1 MTDVPLFC
9 YMLSKNTMSKDIK
22 EKTIETKILT
32 IRNQQVMIDRDLAEL
47 YGTETKVLNQAV
59 KRNIER
65 FPEDFMFQLNDEE
78 FSVLRSQIV
87 TSKTETRGGRQYL
100 PYAFTEQG
108 VAMLS
113 SVLKSPTAIEVNI
126 QIMRAFVA
134 TRHFLQNNAEV
145 FSEINTIKN
154 QLLDTNIHQK
164 ETDKKVEELFELIDK
179 YNVKDTQGI
188 FFQGQIFDAYAKFES
203 FIAQAKQEIILIDN
217 YVDLSIL
224 QRLAKKKKN
233 VNVVIYTAPKT
244 KLTAQDIQQFNVQY
258 PTLTLNHTTK
268 MHDRFL
274 IIDQKKLYHIGA
286 SLKDLGK
293 KCFAFEELDSSLIA
307 HLLNNV

>member
-1 MTDVPLFC
+1 
-9 YMLSKNTMSKDIK
+9 MSNEITA
-22 EKTIETKILT
+22 KTIEAKILT

-65 FPEDFMFQLNDEE
+65 FPEDFMFALDKSEKDELVTNCDRFE
-78 FSVLRSQIV
+78 TMKHSSVM
-87 TSKTETRGGRQYL
+87 

-113 SVLKSPTAIEVNI
+113 SVLKSPTAVEVNI

-134 TRHFLQNNAEV
+134 MRHFLQNNAQV
-145 FSEINTIKN
+145 FSEINTIKK
-154 QLLDTNIHQK
+154 QLLDTNVHQK
-164 ETDKKVEELFELIDK
+164 ETDKKVEELFDLIDK

-233 VNVVIYTAPKT
+233 VNVVIYTDPKT
-244 KLTAQDIQQFNVQY
+244 KLTAQDIQQFNTQY

-274 IIDQKKLYHIGA
+274 IIDQKMLYHIGA

-293 KCFAFEELDSSLIA
+293 KCFAFEVLDTSLIA
-307 HLLNNV
+307 HLLKNV

>member
-1 MTDVPLFC
+1 
-9 YMLSKNTMSKDIK
+9 MSNEITA
-22 EKTIETKILT
+22 KTIEAKILT

-65 FPEDFMFQLNDEE
+65 FPEDFMFALDKSEKDELVTNCDRFE
-78 FSVLRSQIV
+78 TMKHSSVM
-87 TSKTETRGGRQYL
+87 

-113 SVLKSPTAIEVNI
+113 SVLKSPTAVEVNI

-134 TRHFLQNNAEV
+134 MRHFLQNNAKV
-145 FSEINTIKN
+145 FSEINTIKK
-154 QLLDTNIHQK
+154 QLLDTNVHQK
-164 ETDKKVEELFELIDK
+164 ETDKKVEELFDLIDK

-233 VNVVIYTAPKT
+233 VNVVIYTDPKT
-244 KLTAQDIQQFNVQY
+244 KLTAQDIQQFNTQY

-274 IIDQKKLYHIGA
+274 IIDQKTLYHIGA

-293 KCFAFEELDSSLIA
+293 KCFAFEVMDASLIA
-307 HLLNNV
+307 HLLKNV

>member
-1 MTDVPLFC
+1 
-9 YMLSKNTMSKDIK
+9 MSNEITA
-22 EKTIETKILT
+22 KTIEAKILT

-65 FPEDFMFQLNDEE
+65 FPEDFMFQLSDEE
-78 FSVLRSQIV
+78 FLVLRSQIV

-113 SVLKSPTAIEVNI
+113 SVLKSPTAVEVNI

-134 TRHFLQNNAEV
+134 MRHFLQNNAKV
-145 FSEINTIKN
+145 FSEINTIKK
-154 QLLDTNIHQK
+154 QLLDTNVHQK
-164 ETDKKVEELFELIDK
+164 ETDKKVEELFDLIDK

-233 VNVVIYTAPKT
+233 VNVVIYTDPKT
-244 KLTAQDIQQFNVQY
+244 KLTAQDIQQFNTQY

-274 IIDQKKLYHIGA
+274 IIDQKMLYHIGA

-293 KCFAFEELDSSLIA
+293 KCFAFEVLDASLIA
-307 HLLNNV
+307 HLLKNV

>member
-1 MTDVPLFC
+1 MDNEITA
-9 YMLSKNTMSKDIK
+9 
-22 EKTIETKILT
+22 KTIESKILT

-65 FPEDFMFQLNDEE
+65 FPEDFMFQLSNEE
-78 FSVLRSQIV
+78 FSVLRSQFV

-113 SVLKSPTAIEVNI
+113 SVLKSQTAVDVNI

-134 TRHFLQNNAEV
+134 MRHFFQSNVQV
-145 FSEINTIKN
+145 FAEINTIKK
-154 QLLDTNIHQK
+154 QLLNTNIHQK
-164 ETDKKVEELFELIDK
+164 ETDKKVEELFDLIDK

-203 FIAQAKQEIILIDN
+203 FIAQAKQEIILMDN
-217 YVDLSIL
+217 YVDMSVLE
-224 QRLAKKKKN
+224 RLAKKKKN
-233 VNVVIYTAPKT
+233 VNAIIYTDPQT
-244 KLTAQDIQQFNVQY
+244 KLTAQDIRKFNAQY
-258 PTLTLNHTTK
+258 PTLTVKHTTK
-268 MHDRFL
+268 MHDRFM
-274 IIDQKKLYHIGA
+274 IIDQKALYHIGA

-293 KCFAFEELDSSLIA
+293 KCFAFEVLDAALIE
-307 HLLNNV
+307 HLLKNV

>member
-1 MTDVPLFC
+1 
-9 YMLSKNTMSKDIK
+9 MSNEITA
-22 EKTIETKILT
+22 KTIEAKILT
-32 IRNQQVMIDRDLAEL
+32 IRNRQVMIDRDLAEV

-65 FPEDFMFQLNDEE
+65 FPEDFMFALDKAEKDELVTNCDRFE
-78 FSVLRSQIV
+78 TMKHSSVM
-87 TSKTETRGGRQYL
+87 

-113 SVLKSPTAIEVNI
+113 SVLKSHTAVEVNI

-134 TRHFLQNNAEV
+134 MRHFLQNNAQV
-145 FSEINTIKN
+145 FSEINTIKK
-154 QLLDTNIHQK
+154 QLLDTNVHQK
-164 ETDKKVEELFELIDK
+164 ETDKKVEELFDLIDK

-233 VNVVIYTAPKT
+233 VNVVIYTDPKT
-244 KLTAQDIQQFNVQY
+244 KLTAQDIQQFNTQY

-274 IIDQKKLYHIGA
+274 IIDQKMLYHIGA

-293 KCFAFEELDSSLIA
+293 KCFAFEVLDASLIA
-307 HLLNNV
+307 HLMKNV

>member
-1 MTDVPLFC
+1 
-9 YMLSKNTMSKDIK
+9 MSNEITA
-22 EKTIETKILT
+22 KTIEAKILT

-65 FPEDFMFQLNDEE
+65 FPEDFMFALDKSEKDELVTNCDRFE
-78 FSVLRSQIV
+78 TMKHSSVM
-87 TSKTETRGGRQYL
+87 

-113 SVLKSPTAIEVNI
+113 SVLKSPTAVEVNI

-134 TRHFLQNNAEV
+134 MRHFLQNNAQV
-145 FSEINTIKN
+145 FSEINTIKK
-154 QLLDTNIHQK
+154 QLLDTNVHQK
-164 ETDKKVEELFELIDK
+164 ETDKKVEELFDLIDK

-233 VNVVIYTAPKT
+233 VNVVIYTDPKT
-244 KLTAQDIQQFNVQY
+244 KLTAQDIQQFNTQY

-274 IIDQKKLYHIGA
+274 IIDQKMLYHIGA

-293 KCFAFEELDSSLIA
+293 KCFAFEVLDASLIA
-307 HLLNNV
+307 HLLKNV